1 MRLSIAL
8 ALLTANLLFL
18 ANLAGFIP
26 DKSKA
31 VLEFRKSLCESM
43 ALHFSAA
50 AEMGEFKTIQYL
62 LRAVMERN
70 EDIKSAAVRTKDGRL
85 IALAG
90 EHLAHWETPS
100 DGKSS
105 ATCVQVPVF
114 RKNEHWATVEMRFTP
129 LWEDNLAGGLTDS
142 FIGLLLFVAVGSFI
156 CYFFLLKRALR
167 ELDPSSV
174 IPERVQKAFDVLQEG
189 VLILDEKEQVVMANK
204 SFAKLLGKPEQ
215 SIVGLKGSELGWLDY
230 RKPHQIKDLPWFKV
244 QQYGLEQKGTV
255 LNLMNSL
262 GKEIK
267 LVVNATMVTD
277 NAGHCRGTLVTFDDM
292 TQLEVKNL
300 ELKSLVENLQLAQA
314 DIQSKTEELEFLADH
329 DPLTLCL
336 NRRSLDERL
345 DSLFIKAKAI
355 GTNLCCSMLDID
367 FFKSVNDR
375 YGHATGDQVLREVA
389 DILKRFTRDADLVGR
404 YGGEEFCVVLPK
416 VNLQTAFDIA
426 ERIRQAIEKE
436 LPSGIKITV
445 SQGVASLEFNASES
459 GELIAQADKA
469 LYAAKLSGRNRVVIW
484 GKDIRAVAESASG
497 TERLEP
503 VSQKEAMASTDMDK
517 NPLRH
522 RVQELEGRMKKQSLE
537 FQHSAMYDSKTGLPT
552 RSLFEDRIGVEIN
565 RSKRRDCMVAVA
577 SIRLDTIK
585 QVEETLGYSV
595 ADQLAK
601 DCGQRLSDALRKNI
615 DTVALIEDSE
625 GIPLLSQ
632 INQTEFGILL
642 TDIQQVD
649 HVTWVIKRLL
659 VSLEEPF
666 LINGNEIYISC
677 YVGVSIFPDDGQ
689 TAEELY
695 RSAANACSH
704 TQKLKG
710 KDRWSFSSPRLN
722 EMAANQLKLENSLRQ
737 AIKNDELQL
746 HYQPKIETASGR
758 IAGFEALLRWKNAHL
773 GYVPPNIF
781 VPVAEHSGQIATIGE
796 WVLLNACKQLKT
808 WLEMGLNVGS
818 IAINLSGVEL
828 LQKNMANRLQKVLDQ
843 FNLESHLLEIELTES
858 TFASNYDGSFSV
870 LKQIKELGVRVT
882 LDDFGTGYSSLH
894 CLRNIPLSCL
904 KIDRSFVSDINKDE
918 SANKLITAIVSI
930 AHELGLEVVAEGVE
944 KKYQA
949 DYLISLGCE
958 YLQGYYFC
966 RPIPQNE
973 VVHVLQKQPML
984 ATVDESESPK
994 KAKQRFAK
1002 VASQPI
1008 LFPRNRSA

>member
-1 MRLSIAL
+1 
-8 ALLTANLLFL
+8 
-18 ANLAGFIP
+18 
-26 DKSKA
+26 
-31 VLEFRKSLCESM
+31 
-43 ALHFSAA
+43 
-50 AEMGEFKTIQYL
+50 
-62 LRAVMERN
+62 ME
-70 EDIKSAAVRTKDGRL
+70 
-85 IALAG
+85 
-90 EHLAHWETPS
+90 
-100 DGKSS
+100 
-105 ATCVQVPVF
+105 VQ
-114 RKNEHWATVEMRFTP
+114 H
-129 LWEDNLAGGLTDS
+129 
-142 FIGLLLFVAVGSFI
+142 
-156 CYFFLLKRALR
+156 Y
-167 ELDPSSV
+167 
-174 IPERVQKAFDVLQEG
+174 
-189 VLILDEKEQVVMANK
+189 
-204 SFAKLLGKPEQ
+204 
-215 SIVGLKGSELGWLDY
+215 
-230 RKPHQIKDLPWFKV
+230 
-244 QQYGLEQKGTV
+244 
-255 LNLMNSL
+255 
-262 GKEIK
+262 
-267 LVVNATMVTD
+267 
-277 NAGHCRGTLVTFDDM
+277 
-292 TQLEVKNL
+292 
-300 ELKSLVENLQLAQA
+300 
-314 DIQSKTEELEFLADH
+314 
-329 DPLTLCL
+329 
-336 NRRSLDERL
+336 
-345 DSLFIKAKAI
+345 
-355 GTNLCCSMLDID
+355 
-367 FFKSVNDR
+367 
-375 YGHATGDQVLREVA
+375 
-389 DILKRFTRDADLVGR
+389 
-404 YGGEEFCVVLPK
+404 
-416 VNLQTAFDIA
+416 
-426 ERIRQAIEKE
+426 
-436 LPSGIKITV
+436 
-445 SQGVASLEFNASES
+445 
-459 GELIAQADKA
+459 
-469 LYAAKLSGRNRVVIW
+469 
-484 GKDIRAVAESASG
+484 
-497 TERLEP
+497 
-503 VSQKEAMASTDMDK
+503 
-517 NPLRH
+517 
-522 RVQELEGRMKKQSLE
+522 
-537 FQHSAMYDSKTGLPT
+537 AMYDSRTGLPT
-552 RSLFEDRIGVEIN
+552 RSLFEDRIAVEIT

-625 GIPLLSQ
+625 GTPLLSQ

-659 VSLEEPF
+659 VSLEKPF

-781 VPVAEHSGQIATIGE
+781 IPVAEHSGQIATIGE

-808 WLEMGLNVGS
+808 WLDMGLNVGS

-858 TFASNYDGSFSV
+858 TFASNYDRSFSV

-894 CLRNIPLSCL
+894 CLRDIPLSCL

-973 VVHVLQKQPML
+973 VVDVLQKQPML